1 MNAVAHTV
9 NSLNKPFNDNEMAQR
24 PENVNAFK
32 KMGGGDADAQD
43 EQTITIAIES
53 RSQEAMINENQRA
66 VVDSEAMMLGTFDTL
81 DAGRVTQSENRMYE
95 DPVVQGLEDIINGD
109 ISQQRVLAINNDDDY
124 NMVAQRS
131 QVSLIQGFFRCRQLQ
146 LAR

>member
-53 RSQEAMINENQRA
+53 RSQEAMINEN
-66 VVDSEAMMLGTFDTL
+66 
-81 DAGRVTQSENRMYE
+81 
-95 DPVVQGLEDIINGD
+95 
-109 ISQQRVLAINNDDDY
+109 
-124 NMVAQRS
+124 
-131 QVSLIQGFFRCRQLQ
+131 
-146 LAR
+146 